1 MYFFFVNFLLPP
13 ILEVDISDLAIIS
26 GITNMVKTIILVI
39 NNTPQKTYRIAQYT
53 DSWNR
58 LDPLKSGLR
67 IQPASGESDQWSLYG
82 SYCSYRRLIV
92 TVQFQRSRSF
102 VLSVLPESYLR
113 SEQSNIGNE
122 RTLSRTTNHE
132 LRTVTRTL
140 RFNTVFVWL
149 KSVTGK

>member
-1 MYFFFVNFLLPP
+1 
-13 ILEVDISDLAIIS
+13 
-26 GITNMVKTIILVI
+26 MVKAIILVI

-67 IQPASGESDQWSLYG
+67 IQPASGESDQLSLYG

-113 SEQSNIGNE
+113 SEQGRAQTLGMNE
-122 RTLSRTTNHE
+122 PYHE
-132 LRTVTRTL
+132 LRIT
-140 RFNTVFVWL
+140 NYEP
-149 KSVTGK
+149 